1 MILQIA
7 IQNFIFIENAV
18 LNFHPGLNIVTGE
31 TGAGKSI
38 FLGALSVTL
47 GEALKADLIQPGKT
61 FLKVTSV
68 FDISKNKEL
77 LPLLAELGVSSE
89 DNQLSIRREID
100 LEGKSRCYVNDQLTR
115 VSVLKQIG
123 TLLIDLHGQQDNQ
136 FLFQSQ
142 KHATFYDRFLGIENS
157 ALVYRKAYAELSDL
171 IAEGRRLAAEEE
183 SVKKE
188 KDFLDFTI
196 RELKDKLVSEE
207 EYETLKNKVRS
218 QVAKEKSNR
227 ILSQT
232 DEALSELVPLA
243 DKVRSLFVDLS
254 KQDELYQSG
263 LEKMNASREL
273 LEEVRDLVADKLGE
287 DTGVESI
294 DDIQDRL
301 AKTESLKKK
310 YGLTIEGLREKLK
323 GAEDKLD
330 FLENVSFERGKLEK
344 STAAAAQNTK
354 TLAEKLREERKKGLP
369 TFEKAVGGE
378 LEFLGMKGAR
388 ISLGMSPLTSGPA
401 LPGSQPPVYLNE
413 SGLDQVEFV
422 YSPTRETTLKKLK
435 DIASGGEISR
445 IMLSFKKVL
454 GKSIPA
460 HTMVFDEIDTGIGGA
475 TALNVGKKIKEIAGD
490 RQLIV
495 ITHLPQIAKFA
506 DGHFRVLR
514 RIEDAGRTHTRIS
527 ELSGEER
534 VAEIARMLSGSA
546 EGTKDLLFAK
556 EFIEKTH

>member
-1 MILQIA
+1 
-7 IQNFIFIENAV
+7 
-18 LNFHPGLNIVTGE
+18 
-31 TGAGKSI
+31 
-38 FLGALSVTL
+38 
-47 GEALKADLIQPGKT
+47 
-61 FLKVTSV
+61 
-68 FDISKNKEL
+68 
-77 LPLLAELGVSSE
+77 
-89 DNQLSIRREID
+89 
-100 LEGKSRCYVNDQLTR
+100 
-115 VSVLKQIG
+115 
-123 TLLIDLHGQQDNQ
+123 LIDLHGQQDNQ

-157 ALVYRKAYAELSDL
+157 ALNYRKAYAELTAL
-171 IAEGRRLAAEEE
+171 VAEGKRLAAEEE
-183 SVKKE
+183 AVKKE

-207 EYETLKNKVRS
+207 EYEALKNKVRS
-218 QVAKEKSNR
+218 QVAREKSNR

-232 DEALSELVPLA
+232 DEAMSELVPLA
-243 DKVRSLFVDLS
+243 DKVRSLFVELS
-254 KQDELYQSG
+254 KQDEVYQPG
-263 LEKMNASREL
+263 LEKMNASREI
-273 LEEVRDLVADKLGE
+273 LEEVRDLVADHLGE

-344 STAAAAQNTK
+344 TTAAAAQKAK
-354 TLAEKLREERKKGLP
+354 TLAEKLREDRKKGLP
-369 TFEKAVGGE
+369 TFEKAVGDE

-388 ISLGMSPLTSGPA
+388 ISLGMTPLTSGPV
-401 LPGSQPPVYLNE
+401 LPGSEPPIFVNE

-422 YSPTRETTLKKLK
+422 YSPTRETFLKKLK

-527 ELSGEER
+527 ELAGEER

-546 EGTKDLLFAK
+546 EGSKDLVFAR
-556 EFIEKTH
+556 EFMEKSH

>member
-1 MILQIA
+1 MILQIT

-47 GEALKADLIQPGKT
+47 GETLKADLIQPGKT

-68 FDISKNKEL
+68 FDISKNKEI
-77 LPLLAELGVSSE
+77 LPTLAELGVAAE

-100 LEGKSRCYVNDQLTR
+100 LEGKSRCYVNDQITR

-157 ALVYRKAYAELSDL
+157 ADGYRKAYAELADL
-171 IAEGRRLAAEEE
+171 VAEGKRLAAEEE
-183 SVKKE
+183 AVKKE

-243 DKVRSLFVDLS
+243 DKVRSLFVELS
-254 KQDELYQSG
+254 KQDEVYQPG

-273 LEEVRDLVADKLGE
+273 LEEVRDLVADHLGD
-287 DTGVESI
+287 DTGAESI

-310 YGLTIEGLREKLK
+310 YGLTIEGLREKLR

-344 STAAAAQNTK
+344 ATLAAAQKVK
-354 TLAEKLREERKKGLP
+354 TLSEKLREDRKKGLP
-369 TFEKAVGGE
+369 AFEKAVGGE

-388 ISLGMSPLTSGPA
+388 ISLGMTPLASGQA
-401 LPGSQPPVYLNE
+401 LPGSEPPVYLNE

-422 YSPTRETTLKKLK
+422 YSPTRETALKKLK

-546 EGTKDLLFAK
+546 EGTKDLAFAK
-556 EFIEKTH
+556 EFMEKSH